1 MNAGAAS
8 FRGPCVKTR
17 LLLLLS
23 CLTLI
28 AAVGVARAQES
39 QLDVVLKRD
48 KLIVGT
54 YSTSPPLAYV
64 DDDGNLVGFEI
75 DLAHAIAKD
84 LLGDPNKVEFVV
96 LQSDG
101 RFPAALSGKID
112 FGLCSTTITGDR
124 AVRIAFTRP
133 YLDTGGSVLARKDAS
148 IKTVQDLNDPKYT
161 YAILNVPPA
170 IARAKQVLPNVKQL
184 LLDSPSA
191 LFLAVKT
198 GRATAFSIDKPI
210 ADYYEYENQ
219 DLVRLDTTGTPFA
232 YVSNDAIFMK
242 PGDFKWWLFL
252 DTWVGELRSG
262 SRYEQYV
269 AWYQKWMKKDP
280 PPQRFYDYNKY

>member
-1 MNAGAAS
+1 MAY
-8 FRGPCVKTR
+8 RI
-17 LLLLLS
+17 LLVLALACFSVPAL
-23 CLTLI
+23 
-28 AAVGVARAQES
+28 AQES
-39 QLDVVLKRD
+39 LLDVVLKRD
-48 KLIVGT
+48 KIIVGT

-64 DDDGNLVGFEI
+64 DDKGDLVGFEI
-75 DLAHAIAKD
+75 DLAHEIAKD
-84 LLGDPNKVEFVV
+84 LLGDPKKVEFVV

-112 FGLCSTTITGDR
+112 LGLCSTTITGDR

-133 YLDTGGSVLARKDAS
+133 YLDTGGSGVARQGS
-148 IKTVQDLNDPKYT
+148 GIKTVLELNNSKFT

-170 IARAKQVLPNVKQL
+170 IARAKQVLPNVTQL

-198 GRATAFSIDKPI
+198 GRATAFAIDKPI
-210 ADYYEYENQ
+210 ADYYEAENQ
-219 DLVRLDTTGTPFA
+219 DLVRLDVSGTSWD
-232 YVSNDAIFMK
+232 YVFQDSIFLK

-262 SRYEQYV
+262 SRYEKYV
-269 AWYQKWMKKDP
+269 ELYHKWLKKDP

>member
-1 MNAGAAS
+1 MKLA
-8 FRGPCVKTR
+8 
-17 LLLLLS
+17 
-23 CLTLI
+23 TLI
-28 AAVGVARAQES
+28 GALVLSLAAAFTARPTYAQES

-54 YSTSPPLAYV
+54 YSTSPPLAYI
-64 DDDGNLVGFEI
+64 DDNGNLVGLEI
-75 DLAHAIAKD
+75 DMAHAIAKD

-133 YLDTGGSVLARKDAS
+133 YLDTGGSIIARRDAG
-148 IKTVQDLNDPKYT
+148 IKTVQELNNSKFT

-170 IARAKQVLPNVKQL
+170 IARAKQVLPNVTQL

-198 GRATAFSIDKPI
+198 GRATAFAIDKPI
-210 ADYYEYENQ
+210 ADYYEAENQ

-232 YVSNDAIFMK
+232 YVSQDSIFLK

-252 DTWVGELRSG
+252 DTWVGELRGG
-262 SRYEQYV
+262 SRYDQYV
-269 AWYQKWMKKDP
+269 EWYRKWLKKDP

>member
-1 MNAGAAS
+1 MTICRVLLALALACFIVPAS
-8 FRGPCVKTR
+8 
-17 LLLLLS
+17 
-23 CLTLI
+23 
-28 AAVGVARAQES
+28 AQES

-48 KLIVGT
+48 KIIVGT

-64 DDDGNLVGFEI
+64 NDDGKLVGFEI
-75 DLAHAIAKD
+75 DMAHEIAKD

-133 YLDTGGSVLARKDAS
+133 YLDTGGSIIARRDAG
-148 IKTVQDLNDPKYT
+148 IKTIQELNNAKFT
-161 YAILNVPPA
+161 YASLKGPPA
-170 IARAKQVLPNVKQL
+170 IARAKQVMPNVQQL

-198 GRATAFSIDKPI
+198 GRATAFAIDKPI
-210 ADYYEYENQ
+210 ADYYEAENK

-232 YVSNDAIFMK
+232 YVSQDSIFMK

-252 DTWVGELRSG
+252 DTWVGELRYG
-262 SRYEQYV
+262 SRYSQYV

-280 PPQRFYDYNKY
+280 TPQRFYDYNKY

>member
-1 MNAGAAS
+1 MILIGALVFYLAAAS
-8 FRGPCVKTR
+8 TAPPA
-17 LLLLLS
+17 S
-23 CLTLI
+23 
-28 AAVGVARAQES
+28 AQES
-39 QLDVVLKRD
+39 QLDVVLKRE

-54 YSTSPPLAYV
+54 YSTSPPLAFV
-64 DDDGNLVGFEI
+64 DDSGNLVGLEI

-101 RFPAALSGKID
+101 RFPAVLSGKID

-133 YLDTGGSVLARKDAS
+133 YLDTGGSIIARKDAG
-148 IKTVQDLNDPKYT
+148 IKTVQELNNSKFT

-170 IARAKQVLPNVKQL
+170 IARAKEVLPNVTQL

-198 GRATAFSIDKPI
+198 GRATAFAIDKPI
-210 ADYYEYENQ
+210 ADYYEAENQ

-232 YVSNDAIFMK
+232 YVSNDSIFLK

-252 DTWVGELRSG
+252 DTWVGELRGG
-262 SRYEQYV
+262 SRYDQYV
-269 AWYQKWMKKDP
+269 AWYRKWMKKDP

>member
-1 MNAGAAS
+1 MIVRIWLALALA
-8 FRGPCVKTR
+8 FF
-17 LLLLLS
+17 
-23 CLTLI
+23 
-28 AAVGVARAQES
+28 AVPGWAQES

-64 DDDGNLVGFEI
+64 DDKGELVGFEI
-75 DLAHAIAKD
+75 DMAHQIAKD

-133 YLDTGGSVLARKDAS
+133 YLDTGGSIIARRDAG
-148 IKTVQDLNDPKYT
+148 IKTVQELNNSKFT

-170 IARAKQVLPNVKQL
+170 IARAKQVLPNVTQL

-198 GRATAFSIDKPI
+198 GRATAFAIDKPI
-210 ADYYEYENQ
+210 ADYYEAENQ

-232 YVSNDAIFMK
+232 YVSQDSIFMK

-252 DTWVGELRSG
+252 DTWVGELRYG
-262 SRYEQYV
+262 SRYEFYV

>member
-1 MNAGAAS
+1 MKFATLLGALALSFAFLAPTAS
-8 FRGPCVKTR
+8 
-17 LLLLLS
+17 
-23 CLTLI
+23 
-28 AAVGVARAQES
+28 AQES

-64 DDDGNLVGFEI
+64 DDSGNLVGFEI
-75 DLAHAIAKD
+75 DMAHQIAKD

-133 YLDTGGSVLARKDAS
+133 YLDTGGSIIARRDAG
-148 IKTVQDLNDPKYT
+148 IKTIQELNNPKYT

-170 IARAKQVLPNVKQL
+170 IARAKQVMPNVQQL

-198 GRATAFSIDKPI
+198 GRATAFAIDKPI
-210 ADYYEYENQ
+210 ADFYEAENK

-232 YVSNDAIFMK
+232 YVSQDAIFMK

-252 DTWVGELRSG
+252 DTWVGELRYG
-262 SRYEQYV
+262 SRYEFYV
-269 AWYQKWMKKDP
+269 AWYQKWMKKDA
-280 PPQRFYDYNKY
+280 PPQRAYDFNKY

>member
-1 MNAGAAS
+1 MMKFATLLGALVLSFAFLAPTAS
-8 FRGPCVKTR
+8 
-17 LLLLLS
+17 
-23 CLTLI
+23 
-28 AAVGVARAQES
+28 AQES

-64 DDDGNLVGFEI
+64 DDSGNLVGFEI
-75 DLAHAIAKD
+75 DMAHQIAKD

-133 YLDTGGSVLARKDAS
+133 YLDTGGSIIARRDAG
-148 IKTVQDLNDPKYT
+148 IKTIQELNNAKYT

-170 IARAKQVLPNVKQL
+170 IARAKQVMPNVQQL

-198 GRATAFSIDKPI
+198 GRATAFAIDKPI
-210 ADYYEYENQ
+210 ADFYEAENK
-219 DLVRLDTTGTPFA
+219 DFVRLDTTGTPFA
-232 YVSNDAIFMK
+232 YVSQDAIFMK

-252 DTWVGELRSG
+252 DTWVGELRYG
-262 SRYEQYV
+262 GRYEFYV
-269 AWYQKWMKKDP
+269 ARYQKWMKKDA
-280 PPQRFYDYNKY
+280 PPQRAYDFNKY

>member
-1 MNAGAAS
+1 MKRWTTLLGA
-8 FRGPCVKTR
+8 VVV
-17 LLLLLS
+17 LV
-23 CLTLI
+23 
-28 AAVGVARAQES
+28 AAVLLASLALADDS

-54 YSTSPPLAYV
+54 YSTSPPLAFV
-64 DDDGNLVGFEI
+64 DDDGKLVGLEI
-75 DLAHAIAKD
+75 DMAHAIAKD

-133 YLDTGGSVLARKDAS
+133 YLDTGGSIIARKDAG
-148 IKTVQDLNDPKYT
+148 IKTVQELNNSKFT

-170 IARAKQVLPNVKQL
+170 IARAKQVLPNVSQL

-198 GRATAFSIDKPI
+198 GRATAFAIDKPI
-210 ADYYEYENQ
+210 ADYYEAENN
-219 DLVRLDTTGTPFA
+219 DLMRLDTTGTPFA
-232 YVSNDAIFMK
+232 YVSQDAIFLK

-252 DTWVGELRSG
+252 DTWVGELRGG
-262 SRYEQYV
+262 SRYDQYV
-269 AWYQKWMKKDP
+269 EWYHKWMKKDP

>member
-1 MNAGAAS
+1 MPPLFKSICA
-8 FRGPCVKTR
+8 
-17 LLLLLS
+17 LM
-23 CLTLI
+23 LI
-28 AAVGVARAQES
+28 LAAVAPARAQDS
-39 QLDVVLKRD
+39 LLDTVLKRD
-48 KLIVGT
+48 KIIVAT

-75 DLAHAIAKD
+75 DMAHEIAKA

-96 LQSDG
+96 VQSDG

-112 FGLCSTTITGDR
+112 FGLCSTTITPDR

-133 YLDTGGSVLARKDAS
+133 YIDTGNSLIARKDAGIKS
-148 IKTVQDLNDPKYT
+148 IQELNNPKYT

-170 IARAKQVLPNVKQL
+170 IERAKQLLPNAKTL

-198 GRATAFSIDKPI
+198 GRATAFNIDKPI
-210 ADYYEYENQ
+210 ADYYEHEND
-219 DLVRLDTTGTPFA
+219 DLMRLDVSGTPFA
-232 YVSNDAIFMK
+232 YVSQDAIFMK

-252 DTWVGELRSG
+252 DTFVGELRYG
-262 SRYEQYV
+262 SRYDKYQE
-269 AWYQKWMKKDP
+269 WYHKWLHKDA
-280 PPQRFYDYNKY
+280 PPQRPYDFNKY

>member
-1 MNAGAAS
+1 MKRLMILIGALVFYLAAAS
-8 FRGPCVKTR
+8 TAPPA
-17 LLLLLS
+17 S
-23 CLTLI
+23 
-28 AAVGVARAQES
+28 AQES

-54 YSTSPPLAYV
+54 YSTSPPLAFV
-64 DDDGNLVGFEI
+64 DDSGNLVGLEI

-133 YLDTGGSVLARKDAS
+133 YLDTGGSIIARKDAN
-148 IKTVQDLNDPKYT
+148 IKTVQELNNSKFT

-170 IARAKQVLPNVKQL
+170 IARAKEVLPNVTQL

-198 GRATAFSIDKPI
+198 GRATAFAIDKPI
-210 ADYYEYENQ
+210 ADYYEAENQ

-232 YVSNDAIFMK
+232 YVSNDSIFLK

-252 DTWVGELRSG
+252 DTWVGELRGG
-262 SRYEQYV
+262 SRYDQYV
-269 AWYQKWMKKDP
+269 AWYRKWMKKDP

>member
-1 MNAGAAS
+1 VNI
-8 FRGPCVKTR
+8 R
-17 LLLLLS
+17 LRNILS
-23 CLTLI
+23 CLILL
-28 AAVGVARAQES
+28 AALTAAGQVKAQES

-64 DDDGNLVGFEI
+64 DDDGKLVGLEI
-75 DLAHAIAKD
+75 DMAHAIAKD

-133 YLDTGGSVLARKDAS
+133 YLDTGGSVIARKDAG
-148 IKTVQDLNDPKYT
+148 IKTLKDLNDPKFT

-170 IARAKQVLPNVKQL
+170 IARAKEVLPNVKQL

-210 ADYYEYENQ
+210 ADYYEYENK
-219 DLVRLDTTGTPFA
+219 DLMRLDTTGTPFA
-232 YVSNDAIFMK
+232 YVQQDAIFMK

-252 DTWVGELRSG
+252 DTWVGELRYG
-262 SRYEQYV
+262 SRYSQYV
-269 AWYQKWMKKDP
+269 EWYQKWMKKDP